1 MPPQSSDES
10 RLARAI
16 NSMPAEVRTALE
28 ERGLMAEYEA
38 RPAYQRND
46 YLGWIARAR
55 RPETRAKRLA
65 KMLEE
70 LESGGVYMGMEHRP
84 SA

>member
-1 MPPQSSDES
+1 MTPQSSDES

-16 NSMPAEVRTALE
+16 NPMPAEVRTALE